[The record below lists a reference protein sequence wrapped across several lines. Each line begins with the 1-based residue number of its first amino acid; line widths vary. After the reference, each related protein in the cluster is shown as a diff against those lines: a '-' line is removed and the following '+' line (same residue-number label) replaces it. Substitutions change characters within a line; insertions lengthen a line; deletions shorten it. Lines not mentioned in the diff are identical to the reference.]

1 MKKILIVDDEEN
13 ARLYLAAI
21 LNELF
26 PEMEIQLASSPAEAV
41 FLISKKCADIIFLDV
56 EMPGM
61 SGLEMLAQ
69 LRESIKQTPVIFVSS
84 YNRVEF
90 VQKALRLN
98 AIDYID
104 KPVDPMELKNAMEKA
119 KLQFNKVEFQTANQK
134 LKLFTEKGEML
145 FEPNEIMYFESKK
158 RDSIAHFVNGFHDV
172 TVRCNL
178 KELEATLPINIFVRV
193 SRQCVV
199 NKQYVKFASQS
210 THSITLMEGCK
221 STEIEKVNPDFFKKL
236 KS

>member
-41 FLISKKCADIIFLDV
+41 FLISKKCADIILLDV

-158 RDSIAHFVNGFHDV
+158 RDSIAHFVSGFHDV

-178 KELEATLPINIFVRV
+178 KELEAILPINTFARA